1 MLTGANVAT
10 VIVMLLVGFSD
21 RLNPTDHPLV
31 STVGMAFP
39 VLLVINM
46 GFLLFW
52 LIFKWS
58 RAWVPVAGFILSYVP
73 ISIYMPL
80 NVSPSPPEGALKLV
94 SSGRH
99 RLLAGGQRHVA
110 PLLFQAVGRARADV

>member
-52 LIFKWS
+52 LIFKL
-58 RAWVPVAGFILSYVP
+58 RV
-73 ISIYMPL
+73 
-80 NVSPSPPEGALKLV
+80 
-94 SSGRH
+94 R
-99 RLLAGGQRHVA
+99 
-110 PLLFQAVGRARADV
+110 